1 MHKLS
6 KVKMLTD
13 ALSECVSDKS
23 CVGMFSYIDD
33 AWKWEYYPEKDEF
46 SVNLQFFPEALDE
59 MLLHHYTGYGFVDG
73 YPNGSMEVRLAVFKL
88 IKPLPRLEE
97 F

>member
-6 KVKMLTD
+6 KIRMLTD
-13 ALSECVSDKS
+13 VLSECVSGN
-23 CVGMFSYIDD
+23 CVGMLSYIDD
-33 AWKWEYYPEKDEF
+33 AWKWEYFPEENEF

-59 MLLHHYTGYGFVDG
+59 MARHHYTGYEFADG
-73 YPNGSMEVRLAVFKL
+73 YVMGMMEVRLAVFKL
-88 IKPLPRLEE
+88 IKPLPYLEE